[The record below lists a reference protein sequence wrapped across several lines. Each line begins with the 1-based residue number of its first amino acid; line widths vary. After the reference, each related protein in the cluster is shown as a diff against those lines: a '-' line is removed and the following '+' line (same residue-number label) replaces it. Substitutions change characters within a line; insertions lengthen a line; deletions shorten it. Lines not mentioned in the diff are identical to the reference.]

1 MLDNGSRT
9 GRLAFR
15 ATDRTPPRSELVLNA
30 LVNDFVRLVTINV
43 QNIKRTYSM
52 AQVTLTKRY
61 SGSAFGVAWSLI
73 KPMIF
78 IAAYWFAIAVG
89 IRGNKPMGTVPYIL
103 WLIPGIMPWFFISDA
118 LTIGGA
124 AVRSNSH
131 FVTKMVYPVATLP
144 VSEVMSLFFVHLMMM
159 CITTAIFVVSGFGL
173 NIYFLQLPYYLLCVF
188 AFSLVMA
195 TLLSALTA
203 ISQDVL
209 QGVKS
214 MITLL
219 FWLTPILWSADN
231 IGAPF
236 KQIIMANP
244 MVYIFT
250 GYRNTF
256 INQRWFF
263 QDWQYTLYFWAILAI
278 LALLAS
284 FVFTKLEGEFADVL

>member
-1 MLDNGSRT
+1 L
-9 GRLAFR
+9 
-15 ATDRTPPRSELVLNA
+15 
-30 LVNDFVRLVTINV
+30 
-43 QNIKRTYSM
+43 
-52 AQVTLTKRY
+52 
-61 SGSAFGVAWSLI
+61 GVAWSLV
-73 KPMIF
+73 KPIIF
-78 IAAYWFAIAVG
+78 VFAYWFAVAIG
-89 IRGNKPMGTVPYIL
+89 IRGGRSMGTVPYIL

-118 LTIGGA
+118 LTIGGSA
-124 AVRSNSH
+124 IRSNSH

-214 MITLL
+214 LITLL

-231 IGAPF
+231 IGSPI

-263 QDWQYTLYFWAILAI
+263 QDWQYTLYFWAIMAV